1 MSSLINFNFNDLNKD
16 LFHTSF
22 EIKPLNGDLFQLKN
36 YDEIN
41 FIIDNNNNDN
51 LERNVNKKPTLYEDA
66 NQFPQQLNNNSI
78 NNEIIQNNSNEQ
90 NLNNNNNIIDDN
102 NNNKN
107 DIETK
112 EKKYKIIT
120 DSNSIIKLPP
130 NYSTDDEDEY
140 KIINIFNEPLENDW
154 KEATKSKHCT
164 VYKKTIPGS
173 DGVLLKTFGEI
184 PYPISTILNVLS
196 DHDNKKKWDKTY
208 SKHLVIE
215 EFPEENNCKKWI
227 EYNYMKF
234 PAFMTDR
241 DFVIQC
247 KLWKNYNGNSNIALA
262 YNSSVEHN
270 DYPAKSNP
278 IRAEMIVGGNYLEQ
292 IDNNLTKIY
301 LINHADV
308 KASTGKSIIN
318 SKAPDSPKN
327 FIDYLIEG
335 CKLYEKGKLK

>member
-1 MSSLINFNFNDLNKD
+1 MSNYFNFNIENLNKD
-16 LFHTSF
+16 LFQNSF
-22 EIKPLNGDLFQLKN
+22 KMSPLKDDFVQMKN
-36 YDEIN
+36 YDEIKFNIKENN
-41 FIIDNNNNDN
+41 FDDQI
-51 LERNVNKKPTLYEDA
+51 NKKPTIYEDV
-66 NQFPQQLNNNSI
+66 NPQLNNNII
-78 NNEIIQNNSNEQ
+78 NDESLNTNNN
-90 NLNNNNNIIDDN
+90 NNNNNNNNIN
-102 NNNKN
+102 ENKNNKIN
-107 DIETK
+107 EEEQIK
-112 EKKYKIIT
+112 EKKYKIKT

-140 KIINIFNEPLENDW
+140 KLINIFNEPLENGW
-154 KEATKSKHCT
+154 EEATKNKNCT
-164 VYKKTIPGS
+164 VYKKTIAGS
-173 DGVLLKTFGEI
+173 DGVLLKTYGELN
-184 PYPISTILNVLS
+184 YPISTILNVLL

-215 EFPEENNCKKWI
+215 DFPEENNYKTWI

-241 DFVIQC
+241 DFVLQF
-247 KLWKNYNGNSNIALA
+247 KFWMNYNGNKNVALFF
-262 YNSSVEHN
+262 NSSVEHN

-278 IRAEMIVGGNYLEQ
+278 IRAEMIIGGNYLEQ

-327 FIDYLIEG
+327 FIGYLIEG

>member
-22 EIKPLNGDLFQLKN
+22 EIKPLNGDIFQLKN

-41 FIIDNNNNDN
+41 SIINNNNN
-51 LERNVNKKPTLYEDA
+51 LDSNIIKKPTIYEEV
-66 NQFPQQLNNNSI
+66 NQFPQQLNNNLF
-78 NNEIIQNNSNEQ
+78 NNENLAENNSKEQ
-90 NLNNNNNIIDDN
+90 NLNNNNINIDN
-102 NNNKN
+102 NNINN
-107 DIETK
+107 IEIK
-112 EKKYKIIT
+112 EKKYKIVT

-130 NYSTDDEDEY
+130 NFSTDDEDEY
-140 KIINIFNEPLENDW
+140 KIINIFNEPLQNDW

-173 DGVLLKTFGEI
+173 DGVLLKTIGEI
-184 PYPISTILNVLS
+184 PYSISTILNVLS

-215 EFPEENNCKKWI
+215 DFPEENNCKKWI

-247 KLWKNYNGNSNIALA
+247 KLWKNYNGNKNISLF
-262 YNSSVEHN
+262 YNRSVEHN

-335 CKLYEKGKLK
+335 CNLYEKGKLK